1 MRQQREDLENTK
13 RRQDTKCRDYQ
24 SPDYEKRKPPKILLK
39 MSIELSAK
47 ILLFMD
53 MLLIDTLR
61 CFPFFF
67 LVRAAPLAYESSQA
81 RGPVGA
87 AAAGLTPQS
96 QPGQVQALSA
106 HGNAGSLIH

>member
-67 LVRAAPLAYESSQA
+67 FLSGPHPWRMEVPRLGVQSELQLPALLHSHSQA
-81 RGPVGA
+81 RSKPCLLMA
-87 AAAGLTPQS
+87 TLDP
-96 QPGQVQALSA
+96 
-106 HGNAGSLIH
+106 